1 MDVIL
6 QLTEIEAAQ
15 LEDQL
20 LGDLEDAGLEPEVQN
35 VLKRLTQA
43 LDDLTEGQ

>member
-35 VLKRLTQA
+35 VLTRLTQA